1 MRIKYSKKS
10 FQRIDKF
17 LIEQDI
23 EELYSRSFIDR
34 LISDEQIK
42 VNNETIKKSNLL
54 KEGDIIDIS
63 VPRKKPLE
71 IEPENIPL
79 DFIWQDKY
87 IAIINK
93 PAGVAVH
100 PGAGNP
106 KGTIVNALMFHLKG
120 KLSYTHDPLR
130 PGIVHRLDKDTTGL
144 LIVARDDR
152 THSLLS
158 RMFQEKKIKK
168 FYKAIT
174 VGIPKETEATIETF
188 IDRSKKDRKKM
199 GVSLSGKKAITHY
212 KILEYY
218 DFFSFV
224 EIILETGRTHQIRVH
239 FSNINCPIL
248 GDNTYSTLKRTLSII
263 PFHYQKKV
271 KYLLAN
277 HLKRQALHAYKLEFI
292 HPITGK
298 DIKVEAPLPEDMKYT
313 LDWLKDNFSSD
324 S

>member
-1 MRIKYSKKS
+1 M
-10 FQRIDKF
+10 
-17 LIEQDI
+17 
-23 EELYSRSFIDR
+23 
-34 LISDEQIK
+34 
-42 VNNETIKKSNLL
+42 
-54 KEGDIIDIS
+54 
-63 VPRKKPLE
+63 E

-87 IAIINK
+87 LAIINK

-120 KLSYTHDPLR
+120 KLSTSYDPLR

-144 LIVARDDR
+144 LIVVKDDR
-152 THSLLS
+152 TRSLLS
-158 RMFQEKKIKK
+158 KMFQERKIQK

-174 VGIPKETEATIETF
+174 VGIPKETEGTIETF

-199 GVSLSGKKAITHY
+199 GISLSGKKAITHY
-212 KILEYY
+212 KIIEYY
-218 DFFSFV
+218 DFFSLV

-239 FSNINCPIL
+239 FSDINCPIL
-248 GDNTYSTLKRTLSII
+248 GDSTYSTLKRTLSII
-263 PFHYQKKV
+263 PFHYQKKI

-292 HPITGK
+292 HPVTGK
-298 DIKVEAPLPEDMKYT
+298 EIKVEAPLPEDMSYA
-313 LDWLKDNFSSD
+313 LNWLKENFSSE